1 MNSRE
6 KRKYICFDRDGVVN
20 MRIVSEYVKTFD
32 QFRFL
37 PDFLICFEELM
48 KAGYR
53 SVLVTNQQG
62 IGKGIMT
69 DKEFLDLSDKMQE
82 ELKEKTGFNFDKI
95 YYCSDIANSGSMRRK
110 PNPGMLTEAIEDF
123 NIDKDI
129 SWMIGD
135 SIKDATAGKRAG
147 LNTALVGAFA
157 GDDTSDADHIFLNLL
172 DLQEY
177 FRKEKLL

>member
-1 MNSRE
+1 
-6 KRKYICFDRDGVVN
+6 
-20 MRIVSEYVKTFD
+20 
-32 QFRFL
+32 
-37 PDFLICFEELM
+37 
-48 KAGYR
+48 
-53 SVLVTNQQG
+53 
-62 IGKGIMT
+62 
-69 DKEFLDLSDKMQE
+69 MQE